1 MRCSGLARILP
12 MFALASGACAND
24 DPWTAIESYLEA
36 DKAHDAK
43 LVAIATSKELT
54 PEERTEQ
61 IGAHLATERPG
72 VSAAVAA
79 ARVIIESGGERVVD
93 AAEFLIEHPADAKS
107 PTTVDDIELAYAAL
121 ATANGSTD
129 ALEYLFENA
138 PGPTTSDDWTLGV
151 LLRIAR
157 DSNDP
162 PTAAGARYFAAARL
176 IRAAN
181 ASRVAA
187 VDREQ
192 KLAQA
197 SELAAEL
204 SEGIADRPF
213 IDGATDASGDRRQ
226 ITFADAEMELTRRLA
241 TSVGAKIPPT
251 KGRRLD
257 GTGDSLSAYA
267 GKVVLVDFW
276 ATWCGPCKIA
286 FPDMRGMVEEYPPER
301 FEIVGI
307 SVDEDLQT
315 VVDFQAEEALP
326 WIQWHV
332 GKHSQLERD
341 WDVDAYP
348 TYVLI
353 DEDGVVLTRDS
364 GTNPDDPT
372 GKLKPFIE
380 AALSNES

>member
-1 MRCSGLARILP
+1 MRRRSLARILP
-12 MFALASGACAND
+12 MFALGAGACTND

-43 LVAIATSKELT
+43 LVAIAMSKELT
-54 PEERTEQ
+54 EDERTEQ
-61 IGAHLATERPG
+61 ILAAQRPD
-72 VSAAVAA
+72 VSAAVDT
-79 ARVIIESGGERVVD
+79 ARAIIESRGERLID

-121 ATANGSTD
+121 SAGKGPID

-138 PGPTTSDDWTLGV
+138 PSPTKSDDWTLDV

-157 DSNDP
+157 DSDDP

-181 ASRVAA
+181 GRDVSDA
-187 VDREQ
+187 DREQ
-192 KLAQA
+192 KLGQA
-197 SELAAEL
+197 AELATGL
-204 SEGIADRPF
+204 SEGIADQPF
-213 IDGATDASGDRRQ
+213 INGTADGDGNRRQ
-226 ITFADAEMELTRRLA
+226 ITLADAEMELMQRLA
-241 TSVGAKIPPT
+241 TSVGAKIPTT

-257 GTGDSLSAYA
+257 GTDDDLSAYE

-286 FPDMRGMVEEYPPER
+286 FPGMREMVAEYPAER
-301 FEIVGI
+301 FAVVAI
-307 SVDEDLQT
+307 SVDEELKT
-315 VVDFQAEEALP
+315 VVDYQAEEALP

-348 TYVLI
+348 TYILI
-353 DEDGVVLTRDS
+353 DEQGVVLARES
-364 GTNPDDPT
+364 GTNPADPV
-372 GKLKPFIE
+372 GKLRPLIE
-380 AALSNES
+380 AALSGES